1 MAMTKSAL
9 IDAVAA
15 STGLTRARASKIV
28 NTIFET
34 MAESLAAGKRIE
46 MRGFGTFSVRAYDA
60 YTGRNPRTGDSVEVG
75 PKRAINFR
83 AGKELRERV
92 NGDSVVDDD
101 DGDDDDLE

>member
-15 STGLTRARASKIV
+15 STGLTRTRAGKIV

-34 MAESLAAGKRIE
+34 MAQSLADGKRLE
-46 MRGFGTFSVRAYDA
+46 MRGFATFTVRAYDA
-60 YTGRNPRTGDSVEVG
+60 YTGRNPRTGESVEVG

-83 AGKELRERV
+83 AGKDLRARI
-92 NGDSVVDDD
+92 NGGVDLDDED
-101 DGDDDDLE
+101 DGDDD